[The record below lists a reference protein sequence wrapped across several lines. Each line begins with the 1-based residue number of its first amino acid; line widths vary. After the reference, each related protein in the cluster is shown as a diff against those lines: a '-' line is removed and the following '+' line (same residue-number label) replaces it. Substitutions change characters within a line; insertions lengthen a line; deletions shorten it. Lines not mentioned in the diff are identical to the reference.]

1 MGCKELEEGF
11 RLCPHAGEPG
21 VAVCGEVRFVAVAAG
36 EGGAGEV
43 VEPVQGVLRAL
54 HGDMEAL
61 ADGCKG
67 RGFCQCG
74 EQLQAVRLGKRDA
87 VHADF
92 GGRRGDRRR
101 AHRLQ
106 ARLLAVTVHLPDG
119 IAERFGI
126 GGVVGDE
133 DERHAVF
140 AL

>member
-1 MGCKELEEGF
+1 MGCKELAEGF

-43 VEPVQGVLRAL
+43 VERVQRVARVFFANT
-54 HGDMEAL
+54 EAG
-61 ADGCKG
+61 ADGQQRRFGGK
-67 RGFCQCG
+67 RG
-74 EQLQAVRLGKRDA
+74 EQLQPARLGKRDA